1 MNSSLFNEE
10 NLKASV
16 DKIYEFFKDN
26 EGKI

>member
-1 MNSSLFNEE
+1 MNSSLLNEE
-10 NLKASV
+10 SLKASV